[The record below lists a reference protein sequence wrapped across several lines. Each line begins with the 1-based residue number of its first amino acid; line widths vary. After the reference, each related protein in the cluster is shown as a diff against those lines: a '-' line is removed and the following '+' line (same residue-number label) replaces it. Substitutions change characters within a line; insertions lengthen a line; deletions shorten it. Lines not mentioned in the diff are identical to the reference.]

1 MSEPADPGVPR
12 REGPPAPRRWLAPKG
27 AGMGRRRAV
36 GLQGYL
42 VAGGVIVV
50 ALVVLTLA
58 RQGWSPALFGIIPLI
73 LVLAIGILVK
83 R

>member
-12 REGPPAPRRWLAPKG
+12 RDGPPASRRWLAPKG
-27 AGMGRRRAV
+27 SGVGRRHL

-50 ALVVLTLA
+50 ALVVFTLA
-58 RQGWSPALFGIIPLI
+58 RQGWSPALIGIVPLI

>member
-1 MSEPADPGVPR
+1 MSDPADPGVPR
-12 REGPPAPRRWLAPKG
+12 RDGPSAPRRWLTPQG
-27 AGMGRRRAV
+27 SGVGRRRV

-42 VAGGVIVV
+42 VAGGVIVL
-50 ALVVLTLA
+50 ALVVFTLA
-58 RQGWSPALFGIIPLI
+58 RQGLSPLV

>member
-1 MSEPADPGVPR
+1 
-12 REGPPAPRRWLAPKG
+12 
-27 AGMGRRRAV
+27 MGRRAV

-50 ALVVLTLA
+50 ALVVFTLA
-58 RQGWSPALFGIIPLI
+58 RQGWSPALFGIVPLI

>member
-1 MSEPADPGVPR
+1 V
-12 REGPPAPRRWLAPKG
+12 
-27 AGMGRRRAV
+27 GRRQV
-36 GLQGYL
+36 GLPGYL

-50 ALVVLTLA
+50 ALVVFTLA
-58 RQGWSPALFGIIPLI
+58 RQGWSPVLFGIIPLI

>member
-1 MSEPADPGVPR
+1 MSDPADPEVPR
-12 REGPPAPRRWLAPKG
+12 RDGPSVPRRWLAPKG
-27 AGMGRRRAV
+27 AGVGRRQV
-36 GLQGYL
+36 GLQGYV

-50 ALVVLTLA
+50 ALVVFTLT
-58 RQGWSPALFGIIPLI
+58 RQGWSPALFGIVPLL

>member
-1 MSEPADPGVPR
+1 MSDPADPGVPR
-12 REGPPAPRRWLAPKG
+12 RDGPSAPRRWLAPKG
-27 AGMGRRRAV
+27 AGVGRRQLGPQA
-36 GLQGYL
+36 YL
-42 VAGGVIVV
+42 VAGGVIVL

-58 RQGWSPALFGIIPLI
+58 RQGLSPVLFGIVPLV

>member
-1 MSEPADPGVPR
+1 MSDPPDPGVPR
-12 REGPPAPRRWLAPKG
+12 REGSPAPRRWLAPTRSG
-27 AGMGRRRAV
+27 VGRRQMGR
-36 GLQGYL
+36 QGFL

-50 ALVVLTLA
+50 ALVVFTLA
-58 RQGWSPALFGIIPLI
+58 RQGWSPALIGIVPLI

>member
-1 MSEPADPGVPR
+1 
-12 REGPPAPRRWLAPKG
+12 
-27 AGMGRRRAV
+27 V

-42 VAGGVIVV
+42 VAGGVIVL
-50 ALVVLTLA
+50 ALVVFTLA
-58 RQGWSPALFGIIPLI
+58 QQGLSPVLFGIIPLV

>member
-12 REGPPAPRRWLAPKG
+12 RDGPPAPRRWLAPKG
-27 AGMGRRRAV
+27 AGVGRRAI

-50 ALVVLTLA
+50 ALVVFTLA
-58 RQGWSPALFGIIPLI
+58 RQGWSPALFGIVPLI